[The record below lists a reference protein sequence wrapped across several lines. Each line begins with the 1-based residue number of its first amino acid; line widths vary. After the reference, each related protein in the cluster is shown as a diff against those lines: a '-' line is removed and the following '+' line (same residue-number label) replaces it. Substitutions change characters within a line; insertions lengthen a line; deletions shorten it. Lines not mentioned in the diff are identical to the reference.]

1 MEWVSLAT
9 VPVFAQLPERIELD
23 LDEVR
28 RVLRALDVGAANSVD
43 SEHREIVSVI
53 NLVTAKL
60 WPELG
65 DHLDEES

>member
-1 MEWVSLAT
+1 M
-9 VPVFAQLPERIELD
+9 PVFAHLPDRIELD

-28 RVLRALDVGAANSVD
+28 LVLRALDVGAANSVD
-43 SEHREIVSVI
+43 PERREIVSVI

-65 DHLDEES
+65 DLLGEES

>member
-1 MEWVSLAT
+1 MA
-9 VPVFAQLPERIELD
+9 VFAHLPERIELD

-28 RVLRALDVGAANSVD
+28 LVLKALDVGAANTGGPD
-43 SEHREIVSVI
+43 REGIVAVI

-65 DHLDEES
+65 DLLGEES

>member
-1 MEWVSLAT
+1 M
-9 VPVFAQLPERIELD
+9 PVFARLPERIELD

-28 RVLRALDVGAANSVD
+28 RVLAALDLGATHTAGRD
-43 SEHREIVSVI
+43 RETIAEVV

-65 DHLDEES
+65 DLLDEES

>member
-1 MEWVSLAT
+1 M
-9 VPVFAQLPERIELD
+9 PVFARLPERIELD

-28 RVLRALDVGAANSVD
+28 RVLAALDVGATHTTGRD
-43 SEHREIVSVI
+43 RETITEVV

-65 DHLDEES
+65 DLLDEES

>member
-1 MEWVSLAT
+1 M
-9 VPVFAQLPERIELD
+9 PVFARLPERIELD

-28 RVLRALDVGAANSVD
+28 QVLKALDVGAANTAGA
-43 SEHREIVSVI
+43 EQQGIVAVI

-65 DHLDEES
+65 DLLDEES